1 MTIAYFIDQL
11 TALWAMALNQEGW
24 QSRFDRTVDGVL
36 KSFWLIIPAL
46 LITMAIMYVVS
57 PALRDMAERQA
68 ETLVLVPRVPAFI
81 AKSVQFLLEWFGGLG
96 MLIFAANRLGYRQ
109 QTSDIILSYNWMRM
123 MVAILFAVPPLV
135 LALTRSEPL
144 LPLIM
149 LPVIVASIV
158 LIWGVLRRALPQCDM
173 AIIAALMIGLLFINI
188 VTQTIYQLIVSP
200 FSFTA

>member
-68 ETLVLVPRVPAFI
+68 ETLVLVPRVPAFF

-96 MLIFAANRLGYRQ
+96 MLILAANRLGYREQ
-109 QTSDIILSYNWMRM
+109 ASDIILSYNWMRM

-135 LALTRSEPL
+135 LALTRFEPL
-144 LPLIM
+144 LPLIV